1 VKKFLA
7 KLLIACFAF
16 TFTVG
21 SIGCS
26 GDKTTGKKGDT
37 DTKKGDTDAAKKGD
51 TDAAKKT
58 TP

>member
-7 KLLIACFAF
+7 TLLLACFAF

-26 GDKTTGKKGDT
+26 GDKTSKPVEKKPDEKPGD
-37 DTKKGDTDAAKKGD
+37 KKDK
-51 TDAAKKT
+51 
-58 TP
+58 

>member
-7 KLLIACFAF
+7 TLLLACFAF

-26 GDKTTGKKGDT
+26 GDKSV
-37 DTKKGDTDAAKKGD
+37 TKKTEE
-51 TDAAKKT
+51 KT
-58 TP
+58 EPKPKDKDNK

>member
-1 VKKFLA
+1 MKKFLA

-37 DTKKGDTDAAKKGD
+37 DTKKDMEKKDTE
-51 TDAAKKT
+51 KT
-58 TP
+58 PPK